1 MNKSSVYSLLILL
14 IYCVALAPS
23 FIPHSHENSDHTNC
37 KFSKHSQCESHKHET
52 TKCEEKNC
60 SHDSHLETTKSICL
74 LCEIP
79 PVYKHIYSELKIN
92 FKKTTFLEKNQS
104 AQKSYFYKRFTNLSN
119 KSPPTKLLIV

>member
-1 MNKSSVYSLLILL
+1 MKKSNIYSLLIIV
-14 IYCVALAPS
+14 IYFIALAPS

-37 KFSKHSQCESHKHET
+37 KFSKHSQCDSHKHEK

-60 SHDSHLETTKSICL
+60 SHDSHLETTKSICF

-92 FKKTTFLEKNQS
+92 FKNPSFLEKNQS
-104 AQKSYFYKRFTNLSN
+104 NQKSYFYTNFTNLSN
-119 KSPPTKLLIV
+119 KSPPTKLVIV

>member
-1 MNKSSVYSLLILL
+1 MNKSSLYSLLILL

-37 KFSKHSQCESHKHET
+37 KFSKHSQCDSHKHEKT
-52 TKCEEKNC
+52 ECEEKNC
-60 SHDSHLETTKSICL
+60 SHDSHLETPKSICL

-79 PVYKHIYSELKIN
+79 PVYKHIYSELNIN
-92 FKKTTFLEKNQS
+92 FKKTAFLEKNQS
-104 AQKSYFYKRFTNLSN
+104 AQNKYFYKRFTNLSN

>member
-1 MNKSSVYSLLILL
+1 MNKSSVYSLLVIL
-14 IYCVALAPS
+14 IYCMLCAFIYTS
-23 FIPHSHENSDHTNC
+23 FSQNSDHTNC

-104 AQKSYFYKRFTNLSN
+104 AQSYFFIKDLQIFLINLHQLN
-119 KSPPTKLLIV
+119 